1 MKKWKALLPLFLNF
15 ALEYATRKVH
25 ENYDGLKLRGTHK
38 LVDDTNILVKKNTT
52 RKNIDHLLVS
62 RREEGIAVNAR
73 KITYVFISQQNAE

>member
-1 MKKWKALLPLFLNF
+1 
-15 ALEYATRKVH
+15 
-25 ENYDGLKLRGTHK
+25 
-38 LVDDTNILVKKNTT
+38 VDDTNILVKKNTT